1 MYDCINSP
9 DRKNQNVEKLIK
21 SKSAF
26 SYLLLAMNP
35 ELMLEVPLEHF
46 LQFKDPFSC
55 YCNLLSRNPTLQQ
68 YDKIARHI
76 HTLIEKSNECEK
88 V

>member
-46 LQFKDPFSC
+46 L
-55 YCNLLSRNPTLQQ
+55 
-68 YDKIARHI
+68 
-76 HTLIEKSNECEK
+76 
-88 V
+88 